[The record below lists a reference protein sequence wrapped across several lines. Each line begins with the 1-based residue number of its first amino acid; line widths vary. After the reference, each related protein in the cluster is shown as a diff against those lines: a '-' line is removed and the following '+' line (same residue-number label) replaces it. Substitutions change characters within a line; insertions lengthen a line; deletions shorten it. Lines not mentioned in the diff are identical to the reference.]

1 MTTIDFSP
9 LYRSTVG
16 FDRLAALMDNAAQLN
31 QNGSGYPP
39 YNIEK
44 LDENQYGITLAVA
57 GFEEAELSIGT
68 ERGVLTVSGQKA
80 NAADDGN
87 QSHEYL
93 HQGIATRNFERKFQ
107 LADHVEVTGAN
118 LANGLLT
125 IDLVKEVPE
134 ALKPKSI
141 TIGGERRPEL
151 KAAS

>member
-16 FDRLAALMDNAAQLN
+16 FDRMASLLDSAAQLN
-31 QNGSGYPP
+31 QKSSGYPP

-44 LDENQYGITLAVA
+44 LAENQYSITLAVA
-57 GFEEAELSIGT
+57 GFAEAELDITT
-68 ERGVLTVSGQKA
+68 ERGVLTVSGQK
-80 NAADDGN
+80 G
-87 QSHEYL
+87 SPEVEREFL

-125 IDLVKEVPE
+125 IELVKTVPE
-134 ALKPKSI
+134 ALKPKKISI
-141 TIGGERRPEL
+141 GNDARPSL
-151 KAAS
+151 KKAS

>member
-16 FDRLAALMDNAAQLN
+16 FDRMASLLDSAAQLN
-31 QNGSGYPP
+31 QNSSGYPP

-44 LDENQYGITLAVA
+44 LAENQYSITLAVA
-57 GFEEAELSIGT
+57 GFEEAELDLTT
-68 ERGVLTVSGQKA
+68 ERGVLTVSGQKGTA
-80 NAADDGN
+80 EVDR
-87 QSHEYL
+87 EYL

-107 LADHVEVTGAN
+107 LADHVEVTGAD

-125 IDLVKEVPE
+125 IELVKKVPE
-134 ALKPKSI
+134 ALKPKKI
-141 TIGGERRPEL
+141 AIGSMQAKAAL

>member
-80 NAADDGN
+80 NAADGGN
-87 QSHEYL
+87 QGREYL

-125 IDLVKEVPE
+125 IELVKEVPE
-134 ALKPKSI
+134 ALKPKTI
-141 TIGGERRPEL
+141 TIGGDKRPEL

>member
-16 FDRLAALMDNAAQLN
+16 FDRLASLLDGAAQLN
-31 QNGSGYPP
+31 QNSSGYPP

-57 GFEEAELSIGT
+57 GFEESELEIGT
-68 ERGVLTVSGQKA
+68 ERGVLTVKGKRA
-80 NAADDGN
+80 TAEDGE
-87 QSHEYL
+87 QRQYL
-93 HQGIATRNFERKFQ
+93 HQGIATRNFERQFQ

-125 IDLVKEVPE
+125 IELVKEVPE
-134 ALKPKSI
+134 ALKPKII
-141 TIGGERRPEL
+141 TIGKSEQPAL
-151 KAAS
+151 QAAS